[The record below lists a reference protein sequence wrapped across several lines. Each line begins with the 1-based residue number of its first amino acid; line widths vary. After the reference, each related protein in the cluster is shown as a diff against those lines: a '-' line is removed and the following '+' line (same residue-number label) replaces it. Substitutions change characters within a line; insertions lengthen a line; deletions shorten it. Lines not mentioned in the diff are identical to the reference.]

1 MTTLFD
7 SRLSDRDYASY
18 LLHVGDLV
26 KWVESKRLHLQAAP
40 DDMYEF
46 VQVEALLSAIERHA
60 NNVTPEQ
67 ALNIVLNDP
76 VLKNDPVI
84 QKYPDDIDP
93 ITCRWLLGAE
103 AHRKWRELLYSAIS
117 AGELTLLDFGSKLPV
132 NIAPTESTATPAPA
146 PVVAEGAYIAQPK
159 QRTQEIRILE
169 LLTTNSYDPLKLEQR
184 QPGKP
189 GPKAEIRTLAMNEP
203 ALFSKNSFD
212 KAWERLRGD
221 GSVAGAD

>member
-40 DDMYEF
+40 DDMHEF

-146 PVVAEGAYIAQPK
+146 PSKSATDGKATPNWKMQIQAEATAHCLRLRKAGASP
-159 QRTQEIRILE
+159 
-169 LLTTNSYDPLKLEQR
+169 TTNSIVDSMARWCVDNNVRTDNGICPSANYLRTHVLG
-184 QPGKP
+184 GKHWNVP
-189 GPKAEIRTLAMNEP
+189 N
-203 ALFSKNSFD
+203 
-212 KAWERLRGD
+212 
-221 GSVAGAD
+221 